1 LDPVASKIL
10 LFQEHWDQMRS
21 DVIDRA
27 PLEACGLVAGRDNR
41 SLKVFTISNSLQSP
55 IRFKLDPQEQLD
67 ALLSI
72 EDNGWDLLAIYH
84 SHPAGPPYPSPIDVT
99 EAAYPE
105 AVNLIW
111 YPHQGDW
118 SCRGYSIQAG
128 AVTEITLE
136 MIEQA

>member
-10 LFQEHWDQMRS
+10 LFQEHWDQMRA

-27 PLEACGLVAGRDNR
+27 PLEACGLIAGRDNR
-41 SLKVFTISNSLQSP
+41 SLKVFTITNSLQSP

-72 EDNGWDLLAIYH
+72 EEYGWDLLAIYH
-84 SHPAGPPYPSPIDVT
+84 SHPTGPPYPSPTDIS
-99 EAAYPE
+99 ESAYPE

-118 SCRGYSIQAG
+118 SCRGYSIRAG
-128 AVTEITLE
+128 SVTEILLE
-136 MIEQA
+136 MIGEV

>member
-10 LFQEHWDQMRS
+10 LFQEHWDQMRA
-21 DVIDRA
+21 DVIERA

-41 SLKVFTISNSLQSP
+41 SLKVFAISNSLQSQ

-67 ALLSI
+67 ALLCM
-72 EDNGWDLLAIYH
+72 EEYGWDLLAIYH
-84 SHPAGPPYPSPIDVT
+84 SHPAGPPYPSPTDIS

-111 YPHQGDW
+111 YPHKGDW

-128 AVTEITLE
+128 AVTEKHLE
-136 MIEQA
+136 MIEEG